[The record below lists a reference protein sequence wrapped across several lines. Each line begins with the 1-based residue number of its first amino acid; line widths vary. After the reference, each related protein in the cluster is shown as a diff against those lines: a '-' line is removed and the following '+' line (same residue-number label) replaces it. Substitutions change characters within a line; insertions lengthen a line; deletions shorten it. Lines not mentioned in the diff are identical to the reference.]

1 MKKFASL
8 FLFLTMIAPY
18 CMGIDDAMET
28 EIKTKGYVNGRA
40 IMQFMSGDDNGKYL
54 ATQFI
59 AGVLEGMSAISGGTT
74 IREIYPDFR
83 REDVIKAVIEYYM
96 KNPSKQYRPVVDVI
110 LSGCR

>member
-1 MKKFASL
+1 MKKIILSL
-8 FLFLTMIAPY
+8 LLLFVFVSH

-40 IMQFMSGDDNGKYL
+40 IMQFMNGDDNGRYL

-59 AGVLEGMSAISGGTT
+59 AGILEGMAAVSGGET

-83 REDVIKAVIEYYM
+83 REDVIRAVIEYYM

-110 LSGCR
+110 LSGCK